1 MAEIFSLTVASRLEH
16 LGEISDFI
24 AQAAH
29 ASGLSDNQVYDVQ
42 MAVDEACTNV
52 VVHAYHGRSDGTID
66 IVCETRGKNFV
77 VTIQDFGERF
87 NPKKIAPPK
96 TRDPLSKR
104 NIGGLGLFF
113 MRKMMDKVEFD
124 FSSKHGNRLTMTKKI
139 KK

>member
-1 MAEIFSLTVASRLEH
+1 MSVVEAS
-16 LGEISDFI
+16 
-24 AQAAH
+24 
-29 ASGLSDNQVYDVQ
+29 
-42 MAVDEACTNV
+42 TNV
-52 VVHAYHGRSDGTID
+52 VAHAYHGRSDGTID

-124 FSSKHGNRLTMTKKI
+124 FSSKHGNRLTMVKKI

>member
-1 MAEIFSLTVASRLEH
+1 MADLFSLTVDSRLEH

-29 ASGLSDNQVYDVQ
+29 ASGLRDKQVYDVQ

-96 TRDPLSKR
+96 TRDSLSKR

-124 FSSKHGNRLTMTKKI
+124 FSSKHGNRLTMTKRI